1 MSATRNAGMGP
12 REDAMID
19 LRHVEALLKDAIA
32 LLEENGFPLAAES
45 LRDNLRAIRRAPTAG
60 AKRRRLFQLRDLF
73 EGMGPAIDVFFC
85 SSSEAPRGI
94 RFARSASQKRDQER
108 YRRTLEAIQSILSV
122 GPSDDPLSAGWS
134 PAMPRVA

>member
-1 MSATRNAGMGP
+1 MSAATGADIDP

-32 LLEENGFPLAAES
+32 LLDDNGFPLAAES
-45 LRDNLRAIRRAPTAG
+45 LRDNLQAIRRAPTAG

-73 EGMGPAIDVFFC
+73 EGMGPAVDVSFC
-85 SSSEAPRGI
+85 SSSEAPQGI
-94 RFARSASQKRDQER
+94 RFARSASQRRDQER
-108 YRRTLEAIQSILSV
+108 YRRTLEAIQTILSV
-122 GPSDDPLSAGWS
+122 GPSDDPLEAGWS